1 MVWDTALS
9 VMLLTHEF
17 YKKFL
22 PIGKII
28 ADTYQTSAVLNALQ
42 FDSKEAVDAF
52 FDKAIAAG

>member
-1 MVWDTALS
+1 
-9 VMLLTHEF
+9 MLLTHEF